1 MILLRSNILIV
12 LNFLQISLVLT
23 DFLQTSFMNPG
34 LLPGWPL
41 GFGFVLLFVLLRF
54 CFLGKICAADR
65 LTCLL
70 RLTVTRGGSL
80 R

>member
-41 GFGFVLLFVLLRF
+41 GFCFVVCFVLFL
-54 CFLGKICAADR
+54 FLGKICAADR